1 MYLDTVVIAG
11 VLVVLA
17 TIIVGGGVAGFIIR
31 DSRKKR

>member
-17 TIIVGGGVAGFIIR
+17 TVIVAGGVAGYIIR
-31 DSRKKR
+31 DARKKH

>member
-17 TIIVGGGVAGFIIR
+17 TIIVAVGVAGFIIQ
-31 DSRKKR
+31 DARKKR